1 VSASHDR
8 KFFDTFMLVLGILAA
23 VTIGLMVLSGIINRN
38 TAAQYRQ
45 EDPLRQQETLERIA
59 PVAKVAVAGKD
70 NTALAA
76 PAEAPVAALVDLPGE
91 EVYKQVCSV
100 CHAAAV
106 AGAPKTGDQAAWA
119 PRIAQ
124 GVATLNKHAIEGFQ
138 GKAGYMPPKGGRTD
152 LSDQSVVNAVE
163 YLVSQS
169 Q

>member
-23 VTIGLMVLSGIINRN
+23 VTIGLMVLAGIINRN
-38 TAAQYRQ
+38 TAAQYHQ
-45 EDPLRQQETLERIA
+45 EDPLRQQETIERIA

-76 PAEAPVAALVDLPGE
+76 PAAAPAAALVDLSGE
-91 EVYKQVCSV
+91 DVYKQVCSV
-100 CHAAAV
+100 CHSAAV
-106 AGAPKTGDQAAWA
+106 AGAPKTGDKAAWA

-124 GVATLNKHAIEGFQ
+124 GAATLNKHAIEGFQ

-152 LSDQSVVNAVE
+152 LSDQSIVNAVE
-163 YLVSQS
+163 YMVSQAR
-169 Q
+169 